1 MRAMFGLVSLLVC
14 AFIVVYLWSQHTAV
28 VAHEG
33 VKARDQA
40 RQISGRGQDGQAAV
54 NSFQVEPK
62 MRGNKLEALTVT
74 GVTPGGALDDYG
86 LKKGDQIIKI
96 GDQKVGDISN
106 EDPGLAK
113 DMVHDAYQKS
123 QSITVLRNGNE
134 VMLPTTGKGRG
145 GGLND
150 LTDVVGKTIR

>member
-1 MRAMFGLVSLLVC
+1 MRAMFGLVALLVGVG
-14 AFIVVYLWSQHTAV
+14 VVVFLFAQHEIP
-28 VAHEG
+28 VAREG
-33 VKARDQA
+33 KKAQDQA

-86 LKKGDQIIKI
+86 LKKGDQIVKI
-96 GDQKVGDISN
+96 GDQKVSDISN
-106 EDPGLAK
+106 DDPGLAK

-123 QSITVLRNGNE
+123 QSITVLRNGSE
-134 VMLPTTGKGRG
+134 VMLPTAGKNHG